1 MNKEQFAE
9 RIIKL
14 RKKKGYTQAQ
24 LAELLNVSNK
34 AVSRWET
41 AEGYPDITLL
51 KPLSEALGVSC
62 DELLGDTS
70 YSDLSRYD
78 VQRYLPYALILLAL
92 LLYYVFLK
100 LQISQL
106 LSFAAFLG
114 MMVFS
119 FMLMIQHTDK
129 KGLPALTRWN
139 LLLAYFPLVSVL
151 QYMYILFLF
160 LQFGLSNFLEA
171 MTMQTVEG
179 FNPVSLLMNGFE
191 TGITIYLL
199 MYVVALLLLVL
210 VYGFLRHTFI
220 MRYDI
225 SWNGLHKHVHAKEQ
239 EEKNI
244 LFRKWSEKGEAIL
257 RIVLPLAAVV
267 TLAVIFLLLYQEYCA
282 LIDQFQNSVPPE
294 YSGNDYALT
303 VSTEQLHAC
312 RGTLLLFLGG
322 SCLLQLIPAVK
333 SRRVL
338 YHISNIGAF
347 FLYGVIMLLFTTI
360 VDRFYIKLPFA
371 FCIIA
376 GILLLVWYCRDILR
390 AIAGKRHTAAG

>member
-1 MNKEQFAE
+1 
-9 RIIKL
+9 
-14 RKKKGYTQAQ
+14 
-24 LAELLNVSNK
+24 
-34 AVSRWET
+34 
-41 AEGYPDITLL
+41 
-51 KPLSEALGVSC
+51 
-62 DELLGDTS
+62 
-70 YSDLSRYD
+70 
-78 VQRYLPYALILLAL
+78 
-92 LLYYVFLK
+92 
-100 LQISQL
+100 
-106 LSFAAFLG
+106 
-114 MMVFS
+114 
-119 FMLMIQHTDK
+119 
-129 KGLPALTRWN
+129 
-139 LLLAYFPLVSVL
+139 
-151 QYMYILFLF
+151 
-160 LQFGLSNFLEA
+160 
-171 MTMQTVEG
+171 MQTVEG

>member
-1 MNKEQFAE
+1 MYKRQ
-9 RIIKL
+9 
-14 RKKKGYTQAQ
+14 
-24 LAELLNVSNK
+24 
-34 AVSRWET
+34 
-41 AEGYPDITLL
+41 
-51 KPLSEALGVSC
+51 

-139 LLLAYFPLVSVL
+139 LLLAYFPLVSIL

-210 VYGFLRHTFI
+210 VL
-220 MRYDI
+220 
-225 SWNGLHKHVHAKEQ
+225 S
-239 EEKNI
+239 
-244 LFRKWSEKGEAIL
+244 
-257 RIVLPLAAVV
+257 
-267 TLAVIFLLLYQEYCA
+267 
-282 LIDQFQNSVPPE
+282 LI
-294 YSGNDYALT
+294 
-303 VSTEQLHAC
+303 
-312 RGTLLLFLGG
+312 
-322 SCLLQLIPAVK
+322 
-333 SRRVL
+333 
-338 YHISNIGAF
+338 HI
-347 FLYGVIMLLFTTI
+347 
-360 VDRFYIKLPFA
+360 
-371 FCIIA
+371 
-376 GILLLVWYCRDILR
+376 
-390 AIAGKRHTAAG
+390 